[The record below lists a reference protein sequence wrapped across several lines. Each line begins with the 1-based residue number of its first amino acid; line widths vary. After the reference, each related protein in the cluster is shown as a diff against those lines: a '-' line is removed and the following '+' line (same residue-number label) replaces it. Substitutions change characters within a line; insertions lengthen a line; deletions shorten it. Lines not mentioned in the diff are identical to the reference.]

1 VGDGEVRADEM
12 GDGYESTAPPTVVVA
27 FGGHGFMQPGQVGT
41 HEEHIRNA
49 HVICEQLMTL
59 VERGCQMVITHGNGP
74 QVGALLER
82 DELRGDWASICNRSF
97 STAFGVAT
105 SDASW

>member
-1 VGDGEVRADEM
+1 MFASNHRATYNPAVTNDETTTDEK
-12 GDGYESTAPPTVVVA
+12 GNGHESGVSPTVVVA
-27 FGGHGFMQPGQVGT
+27 FGGHGFMQPGQIGT

-59 VERGCQMVITHGNGP
+59 VERDCQLVITHGNGP

-82 DELRGDWASICNRSF
+82 DELR
-97 STAFGVAT
+97 
-105 SDASW
+105 